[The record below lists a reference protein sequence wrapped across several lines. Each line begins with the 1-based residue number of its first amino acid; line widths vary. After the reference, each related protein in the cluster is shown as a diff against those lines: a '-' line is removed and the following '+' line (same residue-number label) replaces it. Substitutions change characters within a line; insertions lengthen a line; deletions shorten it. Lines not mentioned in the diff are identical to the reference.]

1 MFHGMLQ
8 KLYTVLYIRFKIHYC
23 RINSTGFYVIPKN
36 IYYCNILFSNT
47 PNFVKILNKPFS
59 RDIDCFSLHNFPCIL
74 DYFLVTRDKIN
85 SIQSTSIFEF
95 WLKGTADFPPIFFI
109 FYFRR
114 ESGIWHELE
123 TFILMKKIAL

>member
-1 MFHGMLQ
+1 MFYGMLQ
-8 KLYTVLYIRFKIHYC
+8 KLYTMLCIRYKIHHC
-23 RINSTGFYVIPKN
+23 RINWTGFYDIPKN
-36 IYYCNILFSNT
+36 IYHCNILFKNT
-47 PNFVKILNKPFS
+47 LNFVKILQKPFS
-59 RDIDCFSLHNFPCIL
+59 RDTDCFSLYNFPCIL

-95 WLKGTADFPPIFFI
+95 WLKGTTDFPPIFFI

-114 ESGIWHELE
+114 KSGIWHELE